1 MPYSLDKRSATLD
14 FWLNRLD
21 GLDWEHYITHVRYF
35 ANMYDNY
42 WERRPEYTN
51 TQITK
56 EMLTDTSK
64 NFVCSYIRG
73 RNCKGCFMCN
83 PKLSEEMLKEDEENE
98 KWNAVLVIKKAWK
111 NYKKINL
118 K

>member
-1 MPYSLDKRSATLD
+1 
-14 FWLNRLD
+14 
-21 GLDWEHYITHVRYF
+21 
-35 ANMYDNY
+35 
-42 WERRPEYTN
+42 
-51 TQITK
+51 
-56 EMLTDTSK
+56 
-64 NFVCSYIRG
+64 
-73 RNCKGCFMCN
+73 MCN